1 VSGHLHPTFRTATDR
16 EFKRK
21 LSVCSKAT

>member
-1 VSGHLHPTFRTATDR
+1 VSGHLRPTFRTATDR